1 MDQLLTPS
9 HVLLGLDASTREEAL
24 RTVAKAAEDDGV
36 TDSADALYQAI
47 MDREAQADTG
57 LMDGYAIPH
66 AKTDAANRVA
76 MFYAR
81 TTRPLE
87 WPTMDDSKVT
97 NLFVL
102 ISPASN
108 QDNAHLKMLSNLA
121 SCLLEDDFKQKVPT
135 INDVDALVSYVS
147 EYMRKESEES

>member
-9 HVLLGLDASTREEAL
+9 HVLLDLDVTTREDAL
-24 RTVAKAAEDDGV
+24 RAVARAAEADGV
-36 TDSADALYQAI
+36 TDSAEALYEAI
-47 MDREAQADTG
+47 MEREGEAATG
-57 LMDGYAIPH
+57 LLDGYAIPH
-66 AKTDAANRVA
+66 AKTDAANKVA

-81 TTRPLE
+81 TTHPLE
-87 WPTMDDSKVT
+87 WETMDGSKVT

-121 SCLLEDDFKQKVPT
+121 TCLLEDDFKAKVPT
-135 INDVDALVSYVS
+135 INDAKELADYVG
-147 EYMRKESEES
+147 EFMKKESEEQ